1 MKESKVKKFV
11 KNHTRELVI
20 AGVGMAACV
29 AGVYFGRKSTM
40 TKPMAYDDLMKI
52 GRDIDMTKGDATN
65 YVPMLKYDIERA
77 FPDGLEVIDPEGNTL
92 KVVGALLFGDI
103 VKE

>member
-29 AGVYFGRKSTM
+29 AGVYFGRRMEIKNREVF
-40 TKPMAYDDLMKI
+40 ANLLEI
-52 GRDIDMTKGDATN
+52 GKDIDMIKGNSTA
-65 YVPMLKYDIERA
+65 YVPALSTDVAKA
-77 FPDGLEVIDPEGNTL
+77 FPDGLEVMDPEGNTL
-92 KVVGALLFGDI
+92 KVTGALLFGNI
-103 VKE
+103 VNE

>member
-1 MKESKVKKFV
+1 MRESKVKKFV

-29 AGVYFGRKSTM
+29 AGVYFGRKSTIENS
-40 TKPMAYDDLMKI
+40 KAYTDLMKI
-52 GRDIDMTKGDATN
+52 GKDIDMARGDATT
-65 YVPMLKYDIERA
+65 YVPMLKYDIAKA
-77 FPDGLEVIDPEGNTL
+77 FPDGLDVIDPDGNVL
-92 KVVGALLFGDI
+92 KVTGALLFGDI

>member
-29 AGVYFGRKSTM
+29 AGVYFGRKSTIENS
-40 TKPMAYDDLMKI
+40 KAYADLMKI
-52 GRDIDMTKGDATN
+52 GKDIDMARGDATT
-65 YVPMLKYDIERA
+65 YVPMLKYDIMKA
-77 FPDGLEVIDPEGNTL
+77 FPDDLTVVDPDGNVL
-92 KVVGALLFGDI
+92 KVTGGLLFGNI
-103 VKE
+103 IKE

>member
-29 AGVYFGRKSTM
+29 AGVYFGRKSTIENS
-40 TKPMAYDDLMKI
+40 KVYDDLMKI
-52 GRDIDMTKGDATN
+52 GRDIDIAKGDATN
-65 YVPMLKYDIERA
+65 YVPMLKYDIARA
-77 FPDGLEVIDPEGNTL
+77 FPDGLDVIDPDGNTL
-92 KVVGALLFGDI
+92 KVTGALLFGNI